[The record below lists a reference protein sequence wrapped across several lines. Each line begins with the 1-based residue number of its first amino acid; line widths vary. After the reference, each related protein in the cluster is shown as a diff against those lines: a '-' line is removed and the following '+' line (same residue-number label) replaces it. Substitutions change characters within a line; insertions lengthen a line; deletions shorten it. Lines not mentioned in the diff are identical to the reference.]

1 MDTNTR
7 HADNTMSIE
16 DEPAE
21 RVTRSEAMYRLG
33 VSHTTLA
40 RYIADGTL
48 PVIRATVGR
57 RCWILASEVERVRRA
72 RLGLDQ

>member
-7 HADNTMSIE
+7 HADNTTSTVN
-16 DEPAE
+16 DPSE
-21 RVTRSEAMYRLG
+21 RLTRSEAMYRLG

-57 RCWILASEVERVRRA
+57 RCWILAGEVERVRRA